1 MSFSGRVDRESHEGG
16 LLISFEGRPPRL
28 GARLRVRGGK
38 ILGKVDTVL
47 GPIGSALIHVHPL
60 YDGIDG
66 RASVGSPVEI
76 APRENSR
83 KGGRRG
89 SFGRGRRDSRDNKK
103 GGHSGGRGRRDSR
116 DNKKGGHSGGRG
128 RRDSRDNKKGGYSGR
143 GGDPRRRGGKGN
155 QRSSSRSGRRPHG
168 PSRRRGGSGE
178 SRGKRR

>member
-89 SFGRGRRDSRDNKK
+89 SFGRGRRDSRDSKK

-116 DNKKGGHSGGRG
+116 DS
-128 RRDSRDNKKGGYSGR
+128 KKGGYSGR

-155 QRSSSRSGRRPHG
+155 QRSSGRSGRRPHG

>member
-116 DNKKGGHSGGRG
+116 DNKKGGHSGRG
-128 RRDSRDNKKGGYSGR
+128 S
-143 GGDPRRRGGKGN
+143 DPRRRAGKGN
-155 QRSSSRSGRRPHG
+155 QRSSGRSGRRPHG

>member
-116 DNKKGGHSGGRG
+116 DNKKGG
-128 RRDSRDNKKGGYSGR
+128 YSGR

-155 QRSSSRSGRRPHG
+155 QRSSGRSGRRPNG

>member
-89 SFGRGRRDSRDNKK
+89 SFGRGRRDSRD
-103 GGHSGGRGRRDSR
+103 S
-116 DNKKGGHSGGRG
+116 
-128 RRDSRDNKKGGYSGR
+128 KKGGYSGR
-143 GGDPRRRGGKGN
+143 GSDPRRRGGKGN
-155 QRSSSRSGRRPHG
+155 QRSSGRSGRRPHG

>member
-89 SFGRGRRDSRDNKK
+89 SFGRGRRDSRD
-103 GGHSGGRGRRDSR
+103 S
-116 DNKKGGHSGGRG
+116 
-128 RRDSRDNKKGGYSGR
+128 KKGGYSGR

-155 QRSSSRSGRRPHG
+155 QRSSGRSGRRPNG

>member
-89 SFGRGRRDSRDNKK
+89 SFGRGRRDSRDT
-103 GGHSGGRGRRDSR
+103 
-116 DNKKGGHSGGRG
+116 
-128 RRDSRDNKKGGYSGR
+128 KKGGYSGR
-143 GGDPRRRGGKGN
+143 GSDPRRRGGKGN
-155 QRSSSRSGRRPHG
+155 QRSSGRSGRRPHG